1 MTEATNNKLRRS
13 VLFIALAGVAAW
25 SAWLAINEPAS
36 DAEADLAE
44 VAEPAARA
52 QPAAPTTTT
61 IDAAAVA
68 RKKPQQAAPRL
79 ALARANLF
87 PSRPGSSH
95 RRRLHRPRMC
105 RRLHRRRLRCLS
117 ATWGA
122 GRKPARPRITWCAH
136 AAGKRACRPGAGWRM
151 AAGTGDRQ
159 PAEFHLSTA
168 EPDAQPAHRRLSCS
182 TPELF
187 V

>member
-1 MTEATNNKLRRS
+1 MTEATNNKLRRY

-87 PSRPGSSH
+87 PEQTWFIPPPPPPPPPYVPPPPPQAPALPFSYMGRWQEAGQTTYYLVRGMLPVSVRAGQVLDGVWRLEPVTGSLLNFTYLPLNQTRS
-95 RRRLHRPRMC
+95 
-105 RRLHRRRLRCLS
+105 LR
-117 ATWGA
+117 
-122 GRKPARPRITWCAH
+122 
-136 AAGKRACRPGAGWRM
+136 
-151 AAGTGDRQ
+151 TGD
-159 PAEFHLSTA
+159 
-168 EPDAQPAHRRLSCS
+168 
-182 TPELF
+182 
-187 V
+187 

>member
-13 VLFIALAGVAAW
+13 LLYLALAGVAAW

-36 DAEADLAE
+36 DVEADLAE

-87 PSRPGSSH
+87 PEQTWFIAPPPPPPPPYVPPPPPQAPALPFSYMGRWQEAGQTTYYLVRGMLPVSVRAGQVLDGVWRLEPVTGSLLNFTYLPLNQTRS
-95 RRRLHRPRMC
+95 
-105 RRLHRRRLRCLS
+105 LR
-117 ATWGA
+117 
-122 GRKPARPRITWCAH
+122 
-136 AAGKRACRPGAGWRM
+136 
-151 AAGTGDRQ
+151 TGD
-159 PAEFHLSTA
+159 
-168 EPDAQPAHRRLSCS
+168 
-182 TPELF
+182 
-187 V
+187 